1 MVEARFFVDFVL
13 ETVASSLD
21 VFCGVVAHSELTMAL
36 EDVVRLGSGG
46 DGTTKLLPS
55 VGMTAVAL
63 EGVTSLLSSG
73 MASTNALLEPCGFAG
88 VAVSFLGTSA
98 AAANSNIVTSS
109 TEPLEGAPLVLQ
121 LVTGAKVGGEAN
133 GALVSSVDKIPAY
146 S

>member
-46 DGTTKLLPS
+46 DGTTKL
-55 VGMTAVAL
+55 
-63 EGVTSLLSSG
+63 
-73 MASTNALLEPCGFAG
+73 LLEPCGFAG